1 MAVVASDRGLRERK
15 IGRIGP
21 NAIIRV
27 AEALREQVG
36 ESGAARL
43 FRAAGLEGYLAV
55 PPRQMVDE
63 REVKRLH
70 QVLRSELGLE
80 RARWISR
87 AAGLSTGDYL
97 LAHRIPRVAQLILHA
112 VPSTLAS
119 RMLLA
124 AIRRNAW
131 TFSGSGV
138 FTARPGRP
146 LRIWISGCP
155 VCRGSIAHEPL
166 CDYYTATFQR
176 LFRALVN
183 PDVTV
188 REAECEAM
196 GAEAC
201 LFEVRW

>member
-1 MAVVASDRGLRERK
+1 MAVLASDRRIRENK

-36 ESGAARL
+36 EGATARL
-43 FRAAGLEGYLAV
+43 FRSAGVDGYLSA
-55 PPRQMVDE
+55 PPQQMVDE
-63 REVKRLH
+63 SEVRILH

-80 RARWISR
+80 RARWVSR

-97 LAHRIPRVAQLILHA
+97 LAHRIPQVVQLILRTL
-112 VPSTLAS
+112 PSGFAS
-119 RMLLA
+119 RMLLT
-124 AIRRNAW
+124 AIRRHAW

-138 FTARPGRP
+138 FAARPGRP

-155 VCRGSIAHEPL
+155 VCRGSVSHEPL
-166 CDYYTATFQR
+166 CDYYAATFQR
-176 LFRALVN
+176 LFRALV
-183 PDVTV
+183 DSDITV
-188 REAECEAM
+188 RETQCEAT